1 MFPVEDQPGPLYLL
15 ATDSE
20 LKRLLMELTG
30 ELLQNDSLRKVRAA
44 RKVGINIGP
53 ENEKVWV
60 FSPKSVVSAGGRLL
74 DADTSPVMWLE
85 RPINTTN
92 ILINSSLSC
101 SIETP
106 LDDGEAFRNLCYEI
120 QCFMPENFL
129 PTLASMSA
137 CVMAASYQQVIASCG
152 CIGVPLLYGVPGSCK
167 SEALKC
173 GLALFGAQK
182 SHLFNS
188 QTTSSFLF
196 QALTQ
201 TTIPIGIDDI
211 SEKAQETWEE
221 MVIDLYNNTPR
232 GTRSYQIEKFSG
244 MPVLTSN
251 WRFGGSQQ
259 RAYTRLIPLQFFEHS
274 DEPDATYQYTK
285 LDQACRK
292 VSKSVAKII
301 QICSTFCSEERERND
316 EIFPQVSQIFC
327 NSHVR
332 FKTTFTAFTYFF
344 LEVWLSNSRMCT

>member
-1 MFPVEDQPGPLYLL
+1 
-15 ATDSE
+15 
-20 LKRLLMELTG
+20 MELTG
-30 ELLQNDSLRKVRAA
+30 ELLKNDSLRKVRAA
-44 RKVGINIGP
+44 RKIGINIGP
-53 ENEKVWV
+53 DNELVWV
-60 FSPKSVVSAGGRLL
+60 FSQNSVVSTDGSQL
-74 DADTSPVMWLE
+74 DAEISPVLWLE
-85 RPINTTN
+85 RPMNTTN
-92 ILINSSLSC
+92 VLINGSLTC

-106 LDDGEAFRNLCYEI
+106 LDNGEAFRDLCYEI
-120 QCFMPENFL
+120 QRFMPENFL

-152 CIGVPLLYGVPGSCK
+152 CTGVPLLYGIQGSCK

-182 SHLFNS
+182 SHLYNS

-196 QALTQ
+196 QVLTQ

-251 WRFGGSQQ
+251 WRFGSNQQ
-259 RAYTRLIPLQFFEHS
+259 RAYTRLIPIQFFEHV
-274 DEPDATYQYTK
+274 DEPDATHLYTK
-285 LDQACRK
+285 LDKARQR

-301 QICSTFCSEERERND
+301 HICSTFGSAAGERKRNSD
-316 EIFPQVSQIFC
+316 IFPQVSQIFC

-332 FKTTFTAFTYFF
+332 FKTTFTVFTYFL
-344 LEVWLSNSRMCT
+344 LEVWYK

>member
-1 MFPVEDQPGPLYLL
+1 MENFPAKSPSSVGTWIKCFLL
-15 ATDSE
+15 
-20 LKRLLMELTG
+20 KI
-30 ELLQNDSLRKVRAA
+30 SLGHSICLPPTLSWSACWWSSQENSCRMTAYYRVRAA

-60 FSPKSVVSAGGRLL
+60 FSPNSMVSTGGRLL
-74 DADTSPVMWLE
+74 DADISPVMWLE
-85 RPINTTN
+85 RPLNTTN

-152 CIGVPLLYGVPGSCK
+152 FIGVPLLYGVPGSCK
-167 SEALKC
+167 LEALKC

-221 MVIDLYNNTPR
+221 MVIDLYNNTPC
-232 GTRSYQIEKFSG
+232 GTRSYHADWK
-244 MPVLTSN
+244 N
-251 WRFGGSQQ
+251 
-259 RAYTRLIPLQFFEHS
+259 
-274 DEPDATYQYTK
+274 
-285 LDQACRK
+285 
-292 VSKSVAKII
+292 
-301 QICSTFCSEERERND
+301 
-316 EIFPQVSQIFC
+316 
-327 NSHVR
+327 
-332 FKTTFTAFTYFF
+332 
-344 LEVWLSNSRMCT
+344 

>member
-1 MFPVEDQPGPLYLL
+1 MYCPRASTYTLSMEQVVFLPYIQYKIMMQHTFTIDIIHFRLLLTSSMPGPLYLL
-15 ATDSE
+15 ATNSE

-173 GLALFGAQK
+173 GLALFRAQK

-201 TTIPIGIDDI
+201 TTIPLELTTSVKRHRKHGKKWSLICII
-211 SEKAQETWEE
+211 T
-221 MVIDLYNNTPR
+221 L
-232 GTRSYQIEKFSG
+232 
-244 MPVLTSN
+244 PVALN
-251 WRFGGSQQ
+251 H
-259 RAYTRLIPLQFFEHS
+259 TRLKNLVECQCSHPTGDLV
-274 DEPDATYQYTK
+274 A
-285 LDQACRK
+285 A
-292 VSKSVAKII
+292 SK
-301 QICSTFCSEERERND
+301 ERT
-316 EIFPQVSQIFC
+316 
-327 NSHVR
+327 H
-332 FKTTFTAFTYFF
+332 A
-344 LEVWLSNSRMCT
+344 